1 MTGVWLAAIWNT
13 HSHDTRKEGCMLIEM
28 ILLMPVL
35 IFAHD
40 PNISMNVHKKLWIR
54 ARIDKNQGLM
64 SGSSISIMNKC
75 Y

>member
-40 PNISMNVHKKLWIR
+40 PNISMNVHK
-54 ARIDKNQGLM
+54 NYGL
-64 SGSSISIMNKC
+64 GPELTKIKA
-75 Y
+75 